1 MQAFSKMRAWSLRKK
16 LVAISLALVL
26 TPIVIVGGLA
36 LQQLWS
42 FGMSVSDS
50 AYENFETEAK
60 HNLQAGVKSDT
71 GLIQAVM
78 DKAEGD
84 TRVLANSAIIHSY
97 LESQQGQN
105 ILFNEMAQQEVCRI
119 VEGILATCRAQQAL
133 LQKKINSDLMVAWR
147 LCEDA
152 GGVEVTSEKQNW
164 QAQNQ
169 FTKKS
174 VSVEVPLWRIGGHA
188 IRPETSFESASPIVD
203 DVTELV
209 GGTCTVFQRINE
221 AGDMLRIATTVRQ
234 RNGERAIGTYIPAVN
249 PDGTQNEVVSTLLA
263 GKTYRGRAY
272 VVNAWYITA
281 YQPIYDDNGK
291 VIGSLYVGDK
301 ELGTDSLVRSIVETK
316 IGTTGYP
323 FVMDSE
329 GTLWVH
335 PKESLIGK
343 NTITDLHIEQFR
355 EVLDKAEPGEI
366 KFLNYDF
373 EGRDKF
379 IAYTCYPQWEW
390 IICGSGYWD
399 DLSAGATNNT
409 LVMLKDTLESF
420 YQAAVIRIDG
430 KNRPVYSQIRF
441 VDPQGNELL
450 KYTGEGFSD
459 ELVNVADDPWFQA
472 CRTKQPGE
480 IRNCGVVQGRDSGQ
494 AEVRLSSP
502 VHANGEFRG
511 SIVLNVDWSNVVDQ
525 IKQRVYG
532 KTGYVYIADDKGT
545 LVAHPRYGLND
556 GVSIA
561 DPKYGALATIFE
573 QEMSQG
579 HEGVKP
585 YEFEGIT
592 KLVAYRPIHIGDR
605 QYTVAAGVPVEEL
618 TAVGQAARDSARTR
632 VIIIAIVLIV
642 IAVLL
647 GIGGC
652 VAGRSIANRI
662 VTPLRNIVQGLLA
675 SATQTS
681 ESADH
686 VSASSQSLAE
696 SSSRQA
702 ATLEEISTS
711 IDQIT
716 SMVKS
721 NAEHSQQAEEV
732 ARQNAEHTGD
742 AQDLAQS
749 ASQSSQN
756 GGQAVETMLNS
767 VNAIK
772 ASAEDTAKIIKT
784 IDEIAFQTNLL
795 ALNAAVEAARAGESG
810 KGFAVVAEEVRNLAQ
825 RSAQAARDTAALIE
839 NSLEQAGDGVKVCA
853 NVSEAFT
860 VVIEEIEKVA
870 TRVGE
875 VAAASS
881 EQSRVIAQVTEGGRE
896 QTRSIEQ
903 ISTAVTD
910 MGEMTQ
916 RNAAN
921 AEESASAAEELQA
934 QSVDLQAVI
943 QKLQSL
949 IDGTAENH
957 SDPDEDDH
965 PLDWQQDA
973 GQDHAARR
981 TGMKEAGRKGDEA
994 SAQAPEKAQAQ

>member
-1 MQAFSKMRAWSLRKK
+1 MQAWSKMQGWSLKKK
-16 LVAISLALVL
+16 LVVMSLALVL

-36 LQQLWS
+36 MQQLWS
-42 FGMSVSDS
+42 FGMSVSDA
-50 AYENFETEAK
+50 AYENFETEAM
-60 HNLQAGVKSDT
+60 HNLQAGVKSDA

-84 TRVLANSAIIHSY
+84 TRVLANSAIIRSY

-133 LQKKINSDLMVAWR
+133 LQKKINSDLMVASR

-152 GGVEVTSEKQNW
+152 GGVEVSAEKQNW
-164 QAQNQ
+164 QALNQ
-169 FTKKS
+169 FTQKS
-174 VSVEVPLWRIGGHA
+174 VSVEVPLWRIGGQA
-188 IRPETSFESASPIVD
+188 IRPETSFETASPIVD

-209 GGTCTVFQRINE
+209 GGTCTIFQRVNE

-249 PDGTQNEVVSTLLA
+249 PDGTRNEVVSALLA
-263 GKTYRGRAY
+263 GETYRGRAY

-301 ELGTDSLVRSIVETK
+301 ELGTESLVRSIVETK
-316 IGTTGYP
+316 IGTSGYP

-355 EVLDKAEPGEI
+355 EVLDKAKAGEI
-366 KFLNYDF
+366 QFLNYDF

-379 IAYTCYPQWEW
+379 IAYTCYPDWEW
-390 IICGSGYWD
+390 VICGSGYWD
-399 DLSAGATNNT
+399 DLSAGATDNT

-430 KNRPVYSQIRF
+430 ENRPVYSQIRF
-441 VDPQGNELL
+441 VDPAGNELL
-450 KYTGEGFSD
+450 KYTADGFSD
-459 ELVNVADDPWFQA
+459 ELENVGEYPWFKA
-472 CRTKQPGE
+472 CRAKQAGE
-480 IRNCGVVQGRDSGQ
+480 IRNCGVIQGRDSGRP
-494 AEVRLSSP
+494 EVRLSSP
-502 VHANGEFRG
+502 VHINGEFKG
-511 SIVLNVDWSNVVDQ
+511 SIVLNVDWRNVADQ
-525 IKQRVYG
+525 IKQRIYG
-532 KTGYVYIADDKGT
+532 KTGYVYIADDTGT
-545 LVAHPRYGLND
+545 LVVHPRYGLND
-556 GVSIA
+556 RVSIA
-561 DPKYGALATIFE
+561 DPKYGALATIFK
-573 QEMSQG
+573 QEMSKG
-579 HEGVKP
+579 LEGVKP
-585 YEFEGIT
+585 YEFEGVE
-592 KLVAYRPIHIGDR
+592 KLVAYRPVHIGDR

-618 TAVGQAARDSARTR
+618 TAVGQAARETARTR
-632 VIIIAIVLIV
+632 VIIIAIVLTV
-642 IAVLL
+642 LAVVL
-647 GIGGC
+647 GIVGT
-652 VAGRSIANRI
+652 VAGRSIARRI

-675 SATQTS
+675 SAGQTS

-721 NAEHSQQAEEV
+721 NAENSQQAEEM

-749 ASQSSQN
+749 ASQSSQK

-825 RSAQAARDTAALIE
+825 RSAQAARDTAGLIE
-839 NSLEQAGDGVKVCA
+839 NSLEQADDGVRVCA
-853 NVSEAFT
+853 NVSEAFA

-870 TRVGE
+870 TRIGE

-934 QSVDLQAVI
+934 QSVDLQGVI
-943 QKLQSL
+943 QKLQTL
-949 IDGTAENH
+949 IDGTAEEQG
-957 SDPDEDDH
+957 DLDDAETD
-965 PLDWQQDA
+965 PLDWQQDD
-973 GQDHAARR
+973 GPQHR
-981 TGMKEAGRKGDEA
+981 GRKDTEKKRGDAPAKAREKL
-994 SAQAPEKAQAQ
+994 QAP